1 MYTMVMNVHNYI
13 HNYNHSL
20 TFVDGFGRADLWDLP
35 NAIEKKNKFKF
46 VTTSSKIN
54 SSTRE
59 EVIKNVFLVIFIEEN
74 NNQ

>member
-35 NAIEKKNKFKF
+35 NAIEKKKQ
-46 VTTSSKIN
+46 V
-54 SSTRE
+54 
-59 EVIKNVFLVIFIEEN
+59 
-74 NNQ
+74 